1 MQAHIS
7 TQVYFR
13 LLLLL
18 STIVHSVHVLGQAC
32 CSGGTPLAG
41 SIQFVESD
49 NSKIGASL
57 TYDYNAQKD
66 LVSKSTELSNNPR
79 SRLTYSVLGQVSYSL
94 SRKLS
99 FAALI
104 AWVRQEEVTENIP
117 GTRNVV
123 GTDGLGD
130 AVIFGQYSVYS
141 DVRSVFYLGAGV
153 KAPLGSTDA
162 VNERTRIPLH
172 PDLQVGTG
180 AWDYL
185 FAGQYSRSG
194 VIRPSMQFTSNAIY
208 RITQT
213 GDRFNSQ
220 LTYKFGNELRFL
232 NGLSDAIALGT
243 GIFEPSIFVL
253 LRHTEP
259 DLTNDIETP
268 NTGGFWL
275 YFQPNV
281 AYTLSNGLRMNFLI
295 QLPLVRKVTGTQLT
309 TSIRLRAGISYAF

>member
-1 MQAHIS
+1 M
-7 TQVYFR
+7 
-13 LLLLL
+13 LLLCGILRCISNL
-18 STIVHSVHVLGQAC
+18 NAQAC
-32 CSGGTPLAG
+32 CSGGTPLSG
-41 SIQFVESD
+41 SIQFVES
-49 NSKIGASL
+49 NESKIAASL

-79 SRLTYSVLGQVSYSL
+79 SRLTYSALGQVSYSL

-123 GTDGLGD
+123 GTDGIGD
-130 AVIFGQYSVYS
+130 AVIFGQYNVYS
-141 DVRSVFYLGAGV
+141 DARSILYLGVGL
-153 KAPLGSTDA
+153 KAPIGSTDA

-185 FAGQYSRSG
+185 LAAQYSRSG
-194 VIRPSMQFTSNAIY
+194 VIRPSMQFSSNAVY

-243 GIFEPSIFVL
+243 GIFEPSFFVL
-253 LRHTEP
+253 LRHTQP

-281 AYTLSNGLRMNFLI
+281 AYTLNNGLRINFLM
-295 QLPLVRKVTGTQLT
+295 QLPLVRNVTGTQLT
-309 TSIRLRAGISYAF
+309 TSLRLRTGVSYAF